1 MKRALIGIVS
11 FLAIAAIGL
20 FLYLSLTD
28 FTEYRPDIESALSEA
43 TGREF
48 RIVGDLTL
56 EAVPPVI
63 IAEGVTL
70 ANADWASDEPMLSVG
85 HVTLRID
92 GSSVFFE
99 PLLIEEFVLRD
110 VRVIVEEN
118 EEGTSNWYFPPD
130 PADEVVEV
138 QVQVEADEG
147 ASILLQH
154 AELENVTVIR
164 RSPGADDQEYTITR
178 LDVETTDE
186 GYLVAEGGGRIDDQ
200 EMRLNANVGPVDNF
214 SSGENIDVA
223 LEADFGFLAATANG
237 NTGNPETL
245 EGTTL
250 EARITSEDIA
260 TAIDLLG
267 APLDARGPLQAEA
280 AVRAVDGAP
289 FIKFDASLEGLDAG
303 GSVLMNGDRMTVE
316 ASVSS
321 LPAAGAIADVEG
333 LPAGPASVNGDVL
346 WDGNQLGLFDFVVET
361 SAATATTTLNAVI
374 DGDRISLDPF
384 SLESGESDLSGT
396 LMVHTAEPIEVTGNF
411 RSTLLDLTP
420 FTGANEPDTN
430 EAPAEA
436 EPDNE
441 QFVLSEDPLPFDF
454 LNAANVDVTLLI
466 EEFRNGPMQ
475 LKQVEGSVKLA
486 DGTLTAV
493 GGLDVAAGG
502 EADANIT
509 LTSLGE
515 SADLD
520 IDFALSGFRPSQQ
533 GTDERPVEDI
543 PLLGLSADIESSGS
557 SIHAIAA
564 ASNGKVIVTQGPGK
578 VDNRAMGFFSADI
591 VTELFSALNP
601 FAEDEPYSNWECT
614 VVGMDIVDGVATINP
629 MLAQSEKITIV
640 ADGTVD
646 FNDERLDISFNTKPR
661 KGVGVSADMF
671 LTPFI
676 QLGGTMASP
685 RLALDKKGVL
695 IEGGAA
701 FLTGGV
707 SFFVKGAADRATGSA
722 DRCAA
727 ALAIARGE
735 DVEAGPDEDQ

>member
-28 FTEYRPDIESALSEA
+28 FTEYRPDIETALSEA
-43 TGREF
+43 TGRDF
-48 RIVGDLTL
+48 RIGGDLTL
-56 EAVPPVI
+56 EAVPPII
-63 IAEGVTL
+63 IAEDVTL

-92 GSSVFFE
+92 GSSVFFG

-110 VRVIVEEN
+110 VRALVEES
-118 EEGTSNWYFPPD
+118 EEGTSNWTFPPD
-130 PADEVVEV
+130 PVDDVVEV
-138 QVQVEADEG
+138 QIQAEVDEG
-147 ASILLQH
+147 STILLRH

-164 RSPGADDQEYTITR
+164 RSPGSDDQEYTITR
-178 LDVETTDE
+178 LDVETTDD
-186 GYLVAEGGGRIDDQ
+186 GNLVAEGGGRIDDQ
-200 EMRLNANVGPVDNF
+200 EMSLRANVGPVDNF
-214 SSGENIDVA
+214 SSGRDIDVA

-237 NTGNPETL
+237 NTGNPATL

-250 EARITSEDIA
+250 EARVTSDDIA
-260 TAIDLLG
+260 AAIDLLDL
-267 APLDARGPLQAEA
+267 PLDVRGPLQAEA

-289 FIKFDASLEGLDAG
+289 FVKFDASLEGLDAG

-316 ASVSS
+316 ATVSS
-321 LPAAGAIADVEG
+321 LPAAGAIAEVDG
-333 LPAGPASVNGDVL
+333 LPAGPASAKGDVL
-346 WDGNQLGLFDFVVET
+346 WDGNQLGLIDFVIET
-361 SAATATTTLNAVI
+361 SMASAMTTLNAVF
-374 DGDRISLDPF
+374 DGDRVTLDPF
-384 SLESGESDLSGT
+384 SLESGDSDLSGT

-411 RSTLLDLTP
+411 RSSLLDLTP
-420 FTGANEPDTN
+420 FTGADQPATED
-430 EAPAEA
+430 APAET
-436 EPDNE
+436 ESSRG

-475 LKQVEGSVKLA
+475 LKQIEGSVKLA
-486 DGTLTAV
+486 DGTLTAE
-493 GGLDVAAGG
+493 GGLDVADGG

-520 IDFALSGFRPSQQ
+520 IDFELSEFRPSQQ
-533 GTDERPVEDI
+533 GTDERPVDDI
-543 PLLGLSADIESSGS
+543 PLLGLSADIESSGN

-578 VDNRAMGFFSADI
+578 VDNQAMGFFSADI

-601 FAEDEPYSNWECT
+601 FAEKEPYSNWECT

-707 SFFVKGAADRATGSA
+707 SFFVKGAADRATGGA

-727 ALAIARGE
+727 ALALARGE
-735 DVEAGPDEDQ
+735 DVETAEQ